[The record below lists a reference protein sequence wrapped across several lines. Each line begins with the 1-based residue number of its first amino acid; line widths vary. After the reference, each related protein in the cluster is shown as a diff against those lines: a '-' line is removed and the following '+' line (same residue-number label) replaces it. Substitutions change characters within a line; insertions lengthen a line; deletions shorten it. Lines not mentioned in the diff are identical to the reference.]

1 MKEEF
6 DPILLQILWSRLISI
21 AQEQAKTLIRASFT
35 TVVGEME
42 DLATGIYDEQG
53 NIMSQGVTGTQGVLI
68 GMTRGVKAMLN
79 RFPSQT
85 LCPGDVIASN
95 DPWLFSG
102 HKYDITVAT
111 PIFLKGKM
119 VALAATILHG
129 SDVGGINSPGDSS
142 EVYEEGLQIPIMKL
156 FEKGKRNQALF
167 EIIESNVRIPDQVI
181 GDLLAQV
188 AANAVSGGK
197 VLNFMREYKL
207 KSLLPLSRAIV
218 TRTEQ
223 AVKKAVREIPDGV
236 YRHENFCDGI
246 DEPLKVACALKVKG
260 SDLTVDFTGTS
271 PQTEKGGIN
280 AVYNFTFAYTLHAI
294 KSALVPDLPNN
305 EGLFRSIKVVAPEGC
320 LVNPRFPAPVMARYM
335 MVNFISGPVFGALA
349 KAIPERVIAD
359 SGGFVMALL
368 SGIDL
373 KGKRFVYWL
382 TGSGGMGARPGK
394 DGIEATC
401 FPANVGNVPV
411 EIIENVSPAFVVKR
425 EFITDSAGPGKYR
438 GGCDQAVTVKVRGN
452 KPAVLHSFYERTK
465 FPALG
470 FRAGREGKPGQ
481 LVVNEAIRPHPK
493 QKYTL
498 FPGDQVTYSE
508 GGGGGYGPP
517 HEREPEKVLWDVI
530 NGYVSKESAE
540 RDYKVFIDVA
550 KKTIDW
556 EKTKQARAA
565 KNPSP

>member
-21 AQEQAKTLIRASFT
+21 AQEQAKTLIHASFT

-68 GMTRGVKAMLN
+68 GMTRGVKAMLK
-79 RFPSQT
+79 RFPPQALS
-85 LCPGDVIASN
+85 PGDVIASN

-111 PIFLKGKM
+111 PVFLKGRM
-119 VALAATILHG
+119 VALAATILHA
-129 SDVGGINSPGDSS
+129 SDIGGINTPGDSH

-156 FEKGKRNQALF
+156 FEKGKRNEVLF
-167 EIIESNVRIPDQVI
+167 EIIDSNVRIPDQVI

-188 AANAVSGGK
+188 AANAVSGQK
-197 VLNFMREYKL
+197 VLEFMREYKL
-207 KSLLPLSRAIV
+207 KSLVSLSRTII
-218 TRTEQ
+218 TRTER
-223 AVKKAVREIPDGV
+223 AVKRAIREIPDGV
-236 YRHENFCDGI
+236 YYHENFCDGI
-246 DEPLKVACALKVKG
+246 DEPLKVACTLKVKG

-280 AVYNFTFAYTLHAI
+280 AVYNYTFAYALHAI

-305 EGLFRSIKVVAPEGC
+305 DGLFRSIKVVVPEGC
-320 LVNPRFPAPVMARYM
+320 VLNPRFPAPVMARYM
-335 MVNFISGPVFGALA
+335 MTNFISGPVFGALA
-349 KAIPERVIAD
+349 KAIPVRVIAD
-359 SGGFVMALL
+359 SSSSVITLL

-382 TGSGGMGARPGK
+382 IGSGGMGARPGK

-401 FPANVGNVPV
+401 CPANLGNVPV
-411 EIIENVSPAFVVKR
+411 EIIENVSPVFVVKR
-425 EFITDSAGPGKYR
+425 EFIKDSGGPGKYR
-438 GGCDQAVTVKVRGN
+438 GGSDQATTFTVRGN
-452 KPAVLHSFYERTK
+452 RLAILHSFFERTK

-470 FRAGREGKPGQ
+470 FQGGMNGKPGQ
-481 LVVNEAIRPHPK
+481 LVVNDTIRPHPK
-493 QKYTL
+493 QKHTFL
-498 FPGDQVTYSE
+498 PGDQVTFSL
-508 GGGGGYGPP
+508 GGGGGYGPSHQRDP
-517 HEREPEKVLWDVI
+517 QKVLWDVI

-540 RDYKVFIDVA
+540 RDYKVFLDVT
-550 KKTIDW
+550 KRTIDW
-556 EKTKQARAA
+556 ERTKQAR
-565 KNPSP
+565 NMSPG